1 MASTSPNWLAFASPI
16 IGAVGSL
23 LVYQRWIVDHRI
35 KSKDDLIDSLRKD
48 LETELRSK
56 QKLEE
61 KLRLAAEDTDKAYE
75 TLQEFLNDVRE
86 ADLAASD
93 VIPLRRIVANLQTL
107 GSLQDEL
114 DDYRVAASRLK
125 AVQSSITRKASQR
138 AIRELKTSMQ
148 EFQYM
153 LPWQYQKRK
162 KDFEADIFAYL
173 DWVYD
178 CLYVSGH
185 PYNNPLQNFVPNPS
199 IPSPSPYVIALRYV
213 RDNGDWS
220 TLSID
225 QASFLTR
232 MLDELLRRLPD
243 EFSGK

>member
-1 MASTSPNWLAFASPI
+1 MASTSPSWLSFASPV

-35 KSKDDLIDSLRKD
+35 KNKDDLIDSLRQD
-48 LETELRSK
+48 LQTELRSK
-56 QKLEE
+56 QNLEE
-61 KLRLAAEDTDKAYE
+61 KLKLAAGDTDKAYE
-75 TLQEFLNDVRE
+75 TLQEFLDNVRE

-93 VIPLRRIVANLQTL
+93 VIPLRRIVANFQTL

-125 AVQSSITRKASQR
+125 AVQSSITRKSSQR
-138 AIRELKTSMQ
+138 AARELKSSIQ
-148 EFQYM
+148 EFQAV

-162 KDFEADIFAYL
+162 KAFEADISAYL

-199 IPSPSPYVIALRYV
+199 ISSSTPYVIALRYV

-232 MLDELLRRLPD
+232 MLDELLLRLPD
-243 EFSGK
+243 EFSEK